1 MISALGFI
9 FQVKA
14 GKMPHPTLCFPREAT
29 VRESPH
35 NLLLWP
41 PGDLRFSHKNKTTRW
56 DYSFHVSSCLQY
68 PIAHLQWIIL
78 LTLSLPE
85 YWNSSSAG
93 ICTDNWLD
101 KEFIL
106 ESRPCSSLLL
116 NLVYLTPIQ
125 KILIF
130 NHLEHVLSLYPPL
143 NNSNPEDSYICPSLS
158 STAYTSSL
166 PLRTQ
171 IEADDPNPLNEKSF
185 IFLYLPNSLEKNIFL
200 SKEVK

>member
-1 MISALGFI
+1 MGQAPRRSSSPPSATTMISALGFI

-14 GKMPHPTLCFPREAT
+14 GKTPHPTLCFPREAT

-56 DYSFHVSSCLQY
+56 DDSFHVSSCLQY
-68 PIAHLQWIIL
+68 PIAHLKRIIL
-78 LTLSLPE
+78 LTLSLAE

-93 ICTDNWLD
+93 IHTDNWLD
-101 KEFIL
+101 REFIL

-125 KILIF
+125 KVLIF

-143 NNSNPEDSYICPSLS
+143 IILTWKTPTSAPPSLQ
-158 STAYTSSL
+158 L
-166 PLRTQ
+166 HRRHPC
-171 IEADDPNPLNEKSF
+171 P
-185 IFLYLPNSLEKNIFL
+185 
-200 SKEVK
+200 